1 LQNFFAKRQVID
13 KESIF
18 GSSIKRRAMRIVIT
32 GGAGFLGSHLCD
44 YLLTLGNEIICLDN
58 LSTGS
63 IDNIAHLLG
72 NERFRFF
79 KHDVT
84 EYIFV
89 SQAVDAVMHFASPAS
104 PRDYLEL
111 PIQTLKVGALG
122 THKTIGL
129 AKHHKARFLMASTSE
144 TYGDPLVNP
153 QPETYW
159 GNVNPIGLRGVYDE
173 AKRFSEALAMAYHRS
188 HGINTRIA
196 RIFNTYGPRMRPHD
210 GRVVSNFIVQALKGE
225 PLTVYGK
232 GEQTR
237 SFCYVDDEI
246 NGLIKLLMAPDSEDI
261 HFPINIGNPHEL
273 TVLEIAEKILQIT
286 RSAGKIV
293 FEPLPED
300 DPKVRRP
307 DITRAKQLL
316 GWCPEISL
324 DEGLGRTIDYFK
336 SKLKRRQP

>member
-1 LQNFFAKRQVID
+1 
-13 KESIF
+13 
-18 GSSIKRRAMRIVIT
+18 MRVVIT

-44 YLLTLGNEIICLDN
+44 HLLQSGHEVICLDN
-58 LSTGS
+58 LLTGS

-72 NERFRFF
+72 HNRFRFL

-84 EYIFV
+84 EYIFLGEP
-89 SQAVDAVMHFASPAS
+89 VDAVLHFASPAS

-122 THKTIGL
+122 THKTLGL
-129 AKHHKARFLMASTSE
+129 AKSKHARFLLASTSE

-153 QPETYW
+153 QPESYW

-173 AKRFSEALAMAYHRS
+173 AKRFGEALTMAYHRT
-188 HGINTRIA
+188 HGVDTRIA

-210 GRVVSNFIVQALKGE
+210 GRVISNFIVQALEGK

-237 SFCYVDDEI
+237 SFCFVDDQV
-246 NGLIKLLMAPDSEDI
+246 NGLVKLLMAADTEEI
-261 HFPINIGNPHEL
+261 HFPVNIGNPQEL
-273 TVLEIAEKILQIT
+273 TIIEIAQKILELT
-286 RSAGKIV
+286 PGKGSTV

-307 DITRAKQLL
+307 DITRAQELL
-316 GWCPEISL
+316 GWRPTVPLE
-324 DEGLGRTIDYFK
+324 EGLRRTIAYFR
-336 SKLKRRQP
+336 SRVAGASSAPSL